1 MWAQPNEIMRTLNWF
16 RTCLNMLNSKKLRTQ
31 PHQIMLRTCRIMHW
45 EICSYWHHPGASVSL
60 TRSCIIHLNT
70 FESSRPPTL
79 KCGNLFK
86 VNTCLMMFECQS
98 QSHRIRLLQHQR
110 CHVRIRWICFK
121 QFDVWNDSGSSSKVS
136 GRRIHVGRVAL
147 LHAMMTTPSPTWRCH
162 ACSPEPWRNYA
173 TFFLGI

>member
-1 MWAQPNEIMRTLNWF
+1 MFKHVEFQEIEDPTASDYAAHLQNHALRNLLLLTSPWCFCFAQPFL
-16 RTCLNMLNSKKLRTQ
+16 
-31 PHQIMLRTCRIMHW
+31 
-45 EICSYWHHPGASVSL
+45 YY
-60 TRSCIIHLNT
+60 T
-70 FESSRPPTL
+70 FESSRPPTF

-86 VNTCLMMFECQS
+86 GNTCLMVFECQS
-98 QSHRIRLLQHQR
+98 KVTGSDCSNIS
-110 CHVRIRWICFK
+110 VAMSRIRWICLNSLMFGTTLGA
-121 QFDVWNDSGSSSKVS
+121 VIRVS

>member
-98 QSHRIRLLQHQR
+98 KVTGSDCSNIS
-110 CHVRIRWICFK
+110 VAMSRIRWICLNSLMFGTTLGA
-121 QFDVWNDSGSSSKVS
+121 VLRVS